1 MKFTINQG
9 SRQGPRQYNQDKI
22 AYSYSREALLVVL
35 ADGMGG
41 HRNGD
46 VAAQIAI
53 KTLTDAFQRLA
64 LPALLSPAS
73 FLRDTI
79 MLAHQAILDYVVA
92 HNLLDHP
99 RTTIVAAIAQDDA
112 LHIAHV
118 GDSRLYHIRDSQVLY
133 RTEDHSKVQLMFRRG
148 LLSLGQ
154 MGLHPERNKIY
165 NCLGGDVSPKVE
177 VSPRRELRDGD
188 TVMLCSD
195 GVWSLVGDEKMA
207 EILCDDTVNTSIAT
221 LLDLAESRADAKSDN
236 MSAIAFN
243 WGGIVSRGTVST
255 ATMPLDS
262 VTTILMNPRHPEE
275 ESEPEGEPPPDEVE
289 LSEDEIENAIAEIQA
304 ALRKVQK

>member
-1 MKFTINQG
+1 MKFTIFQG
-9 SRQGPRQYNQDKI
+9 SRQGPRLYNQDKI
-22 AYSYSREALLVVL
+22 AYSYSREALLTVL

-41 HRNGD
+41 HKDGD
-46 VAAQIAI
+46 VAAQIAV
-53 KTLTDAFQRLA
+53 KTLTDAFQRVA
-64 LPALLSPAS
+64 LPALLNPAR
-73 FLRDTI
+73 FLKDTI
-79 MLAHQAILDYVVA
+79 MLAHQAILDHVQA

-99 RTTIVAAIAQDDA
+99 RTTIVAAIAQDDV
-112 LHIAHV
+112 LYIAHV
-118 GDSRLYHIRDSQVLY
+118 GDSRLYHIRSGRVLF

-165 NCLGGDVSPKVE
+165 NCLGGDVMPKVE
-177 VSPRRELRDGD
+177 LSPRRELQDGD

-207 EILCDDTVNTSIAT
+207 EVLSEATVDTSIT
-221 LLDLAESRADAKSDN
+221 SLLDLAESRADAKSDN

-243 WGGIVSRGTVST
+243 WGGIVSKETVST

-262 VTTILMNPRHPEE
+262 VTTILMNPRYPEDDA
-275 ESEPEGEPPPDEVE
+275 EPEPEPAAVD
-289 LSEDEIENAIAEIQA
+289 LSDDEIENAIAEIQA
-304 ALRKVQK
+304 ALSKVRK